1 MFIIVRAVFSSM
13 AGKTIYEV
21 VWVAE
26 CSLVDAIN
34 KLHALRKANKKDEYI
49 LSVAFDK

>member
-1 MFIIVRAVFSSM
+1 MFIIVRAVFSGM

-26 CSLVDAIN
+26 CSLAEATN
-34 KLHALRKANKKDEYI
+34 KVFALRKTNKKDEYI